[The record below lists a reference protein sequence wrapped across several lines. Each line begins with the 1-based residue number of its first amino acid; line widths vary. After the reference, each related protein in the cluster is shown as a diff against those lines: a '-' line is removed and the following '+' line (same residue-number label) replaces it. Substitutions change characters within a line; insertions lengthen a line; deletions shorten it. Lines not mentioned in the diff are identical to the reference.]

1 MSFRQRL
8 GALPI
13 HWRWTLHNVVGHPL
27 SELLYKLGLRSL
39 GQWAHDATL
48 PDPIGDDARD

>member
-1 MSFRQRL
+1 VSFRQRL